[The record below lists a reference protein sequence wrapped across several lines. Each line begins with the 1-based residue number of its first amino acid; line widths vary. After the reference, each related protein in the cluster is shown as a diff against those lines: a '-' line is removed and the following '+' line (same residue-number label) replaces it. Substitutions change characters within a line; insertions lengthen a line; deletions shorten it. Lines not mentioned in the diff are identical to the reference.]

1 MRHASYLLS
10 QRKRKLIEQAFC
22 LKSVAG
28 RQHVQVLDRL
38 ERGEL
43 TVSEALEAL
52 MREKLVKLAKR
63 ASAL

>member
-1 MRHASYLLS
+1 
-10 QRKRKLIEQAFC
+10 
-22 LKSVAG
+22 VAG